1 MVKLF
6 TSQEKK
12 RIVAA
17 ITQAELRTSGE
28 IRVHIENYC
37 PSSSLDRAVFV
48 FNQLKMY
55 KTKERN
61 SVLIYLAT
69 ESRKF
74 SILGDT
80 GINAVVPEG
89 FWESVK
95 EIMQDSFRSGNFADG
110 ICAVVEEIGTKLAEF
125 FPYRKDDTNELPNDI
140 SFGS

>member
-61 SVLIYLAT
+61 SVLIYCYKSRNFHL
-69 ESRKF
+69 EVIPVLMPSSRK
-74 SILGDT
+74 
-80 GINAVVPEG
+80 V
-89 FWESVK
+89 
-95 EIMQDSFRSGNFADG
+95 
-110 ICAVVEEIGTKLAEF
+110 
-125 FPYRKDDTNELPNDI
+125 
-140 SFGS
+140 

>member
-1 MVKLF
+1 MIKLF
-6 TSQEKK
+6 SAQEKK

-17 ITQAELRTSGE
+17 ITEAELKTSGE
-28 IRVHIENYC
+28 IRVHIESYC
-37 PSSSLDRAVFV
+37 PSSSLERAIFV

-61 SVLIYLAT
+61 SVLIYLAA

-95 EIMQDSFRSGNFADG
+95 EIMQDSFKSGNFADG
-110 ICAVVEEIGTKLAEF
+110 ICAVVEEIGGKLSEF
-125 FPYRKDDTNELPNDI
+125 FPYRQDDTDELPNDI
-140 SFGS
+140 SFGA